1 MSMSLDGRLRDVRC
15 GTVNDPSELSIMS
28 ARSASAKVLCF
39 VTGLL
44 VALALVTAGCGS
56 SGQDINAADDV

>member
-28 ARSASAKVLCF
+28 ASAKVLCF

-44 VALALVTAGCGS
+44 VALALVTARCGS
-56 SGQDINAADDV
+56 SGQDINVADDV